1 MTEPRMIGDIV
12 SNPMGYGGWAVGGRA
27 CFGSVQPRLGEIASG
42 GAVGDAL
49 GRRETAGQV
58 GRSRTEFTQSISE
71 LSSKTEAVGASMSEQ
86 AEANTTRIAATIEAH
101 ATDSAENL
109 ASLRTLVLVT
119 LVISFLALGVAIWG
133 AVGA

>member
-49 GRRETAGQV
+49 GAANCGTGGSV
-58 GRSRTEFTQSISE
+58 SNGIHSID
-71 LSSKTEAVGASMSEQ
+71 Q
-86 AEANTTRIAATIEAH
+86 
-101 ATDSAENL
+101 
-109 ASLRTLVLVT
+109 
-119 LVISFLALGVAIWG
+119 
-133 AVGA
+133 